1 MVRYHDPTLAIGFE
15 ASYLNEA
22 DKTYS
27 SISVPLNLWAITVFI
42 QHRHRLKPDHGF
54 PRYRDRLSQAR
65 YQVPHRPCPAT
76 TFHSDASQ
84 GRRRVKVASK
94 WYRERELGR
103 GSFGAVSLERSERGE
118 YRAVKEISKDRS
130 SRVKIDYRRELMA
143 MAILAKVRDIEPLT
157 KTVDANRI
165 TA

>member
-1 MVRYHDPTLAIGFE
+1 MAPLDIVIGYHKLDTKFFQGHAE
-15 ASYLNEA
+15 
-22 DKTYS
+22 
-27 SISVPLNLWAITVFI
+27 
-42 QHRHRLKPDHGF
+42 H
-54 PRYRDRLSQAR
+54 
-65 YQVPHRPCPAT
+65 T

-84 GRRRVKVASK
+84 GRRRVKVVGK

-143 MAILAKVRDIEPLT
+143 MAILAKVRDIEAPTKPWMLT
-157 KTVDANRI
+157 GLQHDALFVQLFGWYESHDYVYIAMEYISHGDLRNY
-165 TA
+165 